1 MGYLYYK
8 EYLLFL
14 TKKCAISLAPKHNA
28 LEIYIDKTVL
38 NLFCTKKNIK
48 GIMERTNIIDIKISF
63 SINGSKSLAISV
75 LKINLSY
82 KKTTNIQNINA
93 IIAAI
98 AEKKIIS
105 PNLVK
110 LLDILFLKL
119 LSAKTIIIKNMGL
132 TQIT

>member
-1 MGYLYYK
+1 
-8 EYLLFL
+8 
-14 TKKCAISLAPKHNA
+14 
-28 LEIYIDKTVL
+28 
-38 NLFCTKKNIK
+38 
-48 GIMERTNIIDIKISF
+48 MERTNIIDIKISF